1 MTIQMN
7 RRSLLGATASAMAAL
22 AASGCSTAMMAGRGG
37 RVGYGALVP
46 DPAGFID
53 LPQGF
58 TYRVLSKLGDTMS
71 DGFTVPDAA
80 DGMGCFDIGGGK
92 LAHFGLIEQV
102 RQTVRNGGDVGGG
115 KHHARHKFKPPV
127 FVFRVS

>member
-1 MTIQMN
+1 V
-7 RRSLLGATASAMAAL
+7 RVSASAQ
-22 AASGCSTAMMAGRGG
+22 
-37 RVGYGALVP
+37 RVAQFV
-46 DPAGFID
+46 
-53 LPQGF
+53 
-58 TYRVLSKLGDTMS
+58 
-71 DGFTVPDAA
+71 
-80 DGMGCFDIGGGK
+80 GGGK